1 MNLFKAELRRI
12 ARRRLTLVFGILLLA
27 GVVGLAVILAS
38 ISSKGPSE
46 ETLAEAQAQADEMNE
61 QNPDYLDCV
70 EDESYFEDNEMYGW
84 VETDPEYEGMS
95 HKEACEHAVGGWW
108 AEDFIWTYTFDFE
121 NEGPFVIVGV
131 MIVAGLVMMLLGSSA
146 IGAEW
151 SSGGMSN
158 LMVWHPNRM
167 RLWGVKLGAALAA
180 CAAGVVVLAAL
191 AFGLLVLVASLRGEV
206 GVLDGVWWEDTLEL
220 VLRTGVLALGMTLLG
235 ASLAMLGRHTAI
247 AGGVI
252 AGYLIVGELI
262 VNMVSMNLS
271 MDFPERLSLYTW
283 VGAWITGRVELYGAY
298 SGFND
303 MTPEVMVITWGD
315 AGVLLGAIVLLFG
328 ALATWSFQRRDAA

>member
-27 GVVGLAVILAS
+27 GVVGLAVVLAS
-38 ISSKGPSE
+38 ISTKGPDE
-46 ETLAEAQAQADEMNE
+46 AALAEAQAQADEMNE

-108 AEDFIWTYTFDFE
+108 AEDFLWTYTFTFADE
-121 NEGPFVIVGV
+121 APSLLIGV
-131 MIVAGLVMMLLGSSA
+131 VVVAGLIMMLLASSA

-167 RLWGVKLGAALAA
+167 RLWGTKLVAALAV
-180 CAAGVVVLAAL
+180 CAAGVIAL
-191 AFGLLVLVASLRGEV
+191 AVLTFGLLFLAAALRGEV
-206 GVLDGVWWEDTLEL
+206 GTLNGVWWQDTLEPL
-220 VLRTGVLALGMTLLG
+220 LRTGVLALGMTALG

-252 AGYLIVGELI
+252 AGYLIVGDLL
-262 VNMVSMNLS
+262 VRMLS
-271 MDFPERLSLYTW
+271 MSLPMSYPDRLSLYTW
-283 VGAWITGRVELYGAY
+283 VIAWITGRLELYDWNNTGM
-298 SGFND
+298 D
-303 MTPEVMVITWGD
+303 MNPDIMVITWTD
-315 AGVLLGAIVLLFG
+315 AGVLLGGIVLLFG